1 MEIKFHFTQKGILG
15 NIKDLRKLTIMMHF
29 QRAKNKCRLV
39 QEIKFL
45 AGGTRGIIVEEIT
58 SNLRLSMI
66 GSESPGKE
74 CGVFCISLY
83 LSLGEK
89 AER

>member
-1 MEIKFHFTQKGILG
+1 
-15 NIKDLRKLTIMMHF
+15 MMHF

-39 QEIKFL
+39 QDIKVL
-45 AGGTRGIIVEEIT
+45 TAGTRGIIVEEIA
-58 SNLRLSMI
+58 SNLRLSVI
-66 GSESPGKE
+66 GSESPCKE
-74 CGVFCISLY
+74 CGMLCISLY

>member
-1 MEIKFHFTQKGILG
+1 MEIKFHFTQKGIVG
-15 NIKDLRKLTIMMHF
+15 NVKEPRKLTIMVHF

-45 AGGTRGIIVEEIT
+45 AGGTRGIIVEEIA

-66 GSESPGKE
+66 GSESPRKE
-74 CGVFCISLY
+74 CGVLCISLF
-83 LSLGEK
+83 LSLGKK